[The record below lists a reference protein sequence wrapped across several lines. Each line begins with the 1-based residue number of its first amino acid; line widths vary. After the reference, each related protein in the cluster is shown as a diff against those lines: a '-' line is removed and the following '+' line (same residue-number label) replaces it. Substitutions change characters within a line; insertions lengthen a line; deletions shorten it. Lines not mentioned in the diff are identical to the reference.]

1 MSLGSIDKCEPNL
14 VPMLDLVL
22 QLVMFFMLVAN
33 FIQDDLVNT
42 IKLPTAIQAK
52 PLDKSEDHVIFL
64 NVDKQGRVLLAKDP
78 RPGDI
83 LTNAIQV
90 QNYLKDRMGFDVARK
105 AREEKVGKPGR
116 VSLVV
121 IRADKDCHFKQ
132 INDVMDACRRS
143 GYTDIQLRAI
153 VQNSATN

>member
-22 QLVMFFMLVAN
+22 QLIMFFMLVTN
-33 FIQDDLVNT
+33 FIQDDLVTT

-64 NVDKQGRVLLAKDP
+64 NVDKQGHVLLAKDP
-78 RPGDI
+78 KPGDI

-90 QNYLKDRMGFDVARK
+90 QNELRRRKEFDDARK
-105 AREEKVGKPGR
+105 AREEKAGRPGR
-116 VSLVV
+116 ISLVV
-121 IRADKDCHFKQ
+121 IRADKECHYKQ
-132 INDVMDACRRS
+132 VNDVMEACRRS
-143 GYTDIQLRAI
+143 GYTDVQLRAV
-153 VQNSATN
+153 VQNSATR

>member
-1 MSLGSIDKCEPNL
+1 MSLGSIEKCEPNL

-22 QLVMFFMLVAN
+22 QLIMFFMLVTN
-33 FIQDDLVNT
+33 FIQDDLVTT

-64 NVDKQGRVLLAKDP
+64 NVDKKGNVLLAKDP
-78 RPGDI
+78 KPGDI

-90 QNYLKDRMGFDVARK
+90 QNFLRGRMEYDVARK
-105 AREEKVGKPGR
+105 AREEKIGKPGR

-121 IRADKDCHFKQ
+121 IRADKDSHFKQ
-132 INDVMDACRRS
+132 VNDVMDACRRS
-143 GYTDIQLRAI
+143 GYTDVQLRAI
-153 VQNSATN
+153 VQNSATK